1 MSSVCF
7 TGHRTVDIT
16 ADLEKRLTETVERL
30 IAEGAADF
38 YAGGAYGFDILCENT
53 VINLKGAYPHIR
65 LHLVLP
71 CSAEEQTAG
80 WSEYLKKQ
88 YRNVLSK
95 ADSVEYV
102 SEHCDREAMRKRNSR
117 LVELADACV
126 CYYNVAD
133 RRSGTGMT
141 VRLSEKKEINVI
153 NLFE

>member
-1 MSSVCF
+1 MSSICF
-7 TGHRTVDIT
+7 TGHRTVDVT

-95 ADSVEYV
+95 ADSVRV
-102 SEHCDREAMRKRNSR
+102 TQRLPKRLLRRE
-117 LVELADACV
+117 LWTGTD
-126 CYYNVAD
+126 
-133 RRSGTGMT
+133 SGMSL
-141 VRLSEKKEINVI
+141 R
-153 NLFE
+153 